1 MKNLSLLF
9 LIVLPLKV
17 FAWGDIGH
25 SAIGAIAEQHLTER
39 ARNWLMGVMGAE
51 PLAISAVYPDQV
63 RSDDRFSRFNNY
75 HFVEIPDGA
84 DFATLPS
91 EWRAEQSAHTILDQA
106 PLHLGRNNM
115 SKEQKEVL
123 LRYLVHIVGDVHQPF
138 HVGNGY
144 DRGANLCDV
153 KYVDLEGVTRTSNLH
168 AVWDDVLVKMVVR
181 EYKISRNIP
190 ETQNIWFGFKEF
202 SQLAFEQYG
211 PKGSKE
217 NRVVEKEFKDIVAL
231 NWYKELQGM
240 RPLVY
245 VDGHVNPENRNY
257 CKLVD
262 RSSGTVTNG
271 AYNASLI
278 PMLNDEYVKRSQE
291 LIKRQ
296 IVLAGLRLA
305 EVINTVANKAK
316 VHKPKKQVQELLDS
330 LLLKD
335 ISSARQPNS
344 ADRHKGH
351 SHQGEKCQH

>member
-1 MKNLSLLF
+1 MKNIFILF

-25 SAIGAIAEQHLTER
+25 SAIGSIAEQHLTER
-39 ARNWLMGVMGAE
+39 ARNWLMGTMGAE

-63 RSDDRFSRFNNY
+63 RSDDRFGKFNNY

-84 DFATLPS
+84 DFATMPS
-91 EWRAEQSAHTILDQA
+91 EWRVEQSAHTILDQA
-106 PLHLGRNNM
+106 PVHLARNNM

-153 KYVDLEGVTRTSNLH
+153 KYTDLEGVTRSGNLH

-181 EYKISRNIP
+181 EYKVSRNIP
-190 ETQNIWFGFKEF
+190 DTQNIWFGFKEF
-202 SQLAFEQYG
+202 SQFAMEQYG

-217 NRVVEKEFKDIVAL
+217 NRVSEKEYKDIVPT
-231 NWYKELQGM
+231 NWYKELQAM
-240 RPLVY
+240 RPTVY
-245 VDGHVNPENRNY
+245 IDGNTSAENRNY

-262 RSSGTVTNG
+262 RTNG
-271 AYNASLI
+271 SVVNGSYNASFVPL
-278 PMLNDEYVKRSQE
+278 LTAEYIARSQE
-291 LIKRQ
+291 IIKRQ

-305 EVINTVANKAK
+305 ETINSIAQKARE
-316 VHKPKKQVQELLDS
+316 HKPKKQVQEVLDS

-335 ISSARQPNS
+335 TSKARTPNNANS
-344 ADRHKGH
+344 HKH
-351 SHQGEKCQH
+351 PHPAGEMCQH